1 MIRLTK
7 TIAAASIAVVT
18 ALVPASAEDLFY
30 KNERYGTS
38 ATFPAE
44 LFPNPLP
51 APTNGDGLGWNS
63 PDGAEI
69 FIYARDNQGGET
81 PRSIIA
87 DRTASDDVT
96 YRASGDRWAVVSG
109 YLDGRIFYERYIFRG
124 DLIHS
129 VAIRY
134 PESARDTYDPIVGE
148 VTNSL
153 RGPSAPLQ
161 G

>member
-1 MIRLTK
+1 MIRLT
-7 TIAAASIAVVT
+7 TTLAAASIAAATVLT
-18 ALVPASAEDLFY
+18 PASAEDLFY
-30 KNERYGTS
+30 KNERFGTS
-38 ATFPAE
+38 ATFPTE
-44 LFPNPLP
+44 LFPNRLP
-51 APTNGDGLGWNS
+51 APTSGDGLGWS
-63 PDGAEI
+63 APSGAEI
-69 FIYARDNQGGET
+69 FIYARNNQGGET
-81 PRSIIA
+81 PKSVISQRA
-87 DRTASDDVT
+87 DADDVT
-96 YRASGDRWAVVSG
+96 YKASGERWAVVSG

-134 PESARDTYDPIVGE
+134 PESARDTYDPIVGD

>member
-1 MIRLTK
+1 MIRLIS
-7 TIAAASIAVVT
+7 TIAAASIAAVT
-18 ALVPASAEDLFY
+18 AFSPASADDLFY

-38 ATFPAE
+38 ATFPTE
-44 LFPNPLP
+44 LFPDRLP
-51 APTNGDGLGWNS
+51 APTNGDGLGWSS

-69 FIYARDNQGGET
+69 FIYARENQGGET
-81 PRSIIA
+81 PKSIIA
-87 DRTASDDVT
+87 SRADADDMT
-96 YRASGDRWAVVSG
+96 YKASGKRWAVVSG

-124 DLIHS
+124 NLIHS

-134 PESARDTYDPIVGE
+134 PKSARETYDPIVGE